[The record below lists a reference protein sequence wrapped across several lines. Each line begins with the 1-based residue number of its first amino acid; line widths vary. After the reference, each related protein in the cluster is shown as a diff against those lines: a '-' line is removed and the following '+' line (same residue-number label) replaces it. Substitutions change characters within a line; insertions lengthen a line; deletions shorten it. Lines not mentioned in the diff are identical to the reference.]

1 MQLIAE
7 GGREI
12 SFSGV
17 ANGPGTLLI
26 PVLPEAGAE
35 GPLWVCGQLALHG
48 KFEASQGY
56 IGRSCLLKWCK
67 TVTIQFSDKML
78 A

>member
-1 MQLIAE
+1 MQLMIAE

-17 ANGPGTLLI
+17 ANSLGIPLI

-35 GPLWVCGQLALHG
+35 GPPWVCGQLALHV

-56 IGRSCLLKWCK
+56 IGRSCLLK
-67 TVTIQFSDKML
+67 
-78 A
+78 